1 MPQHSELDYA
11 FLTKAGFLLGLGLFV
26 LGGGGE
32 FLGHA
37 LYGPLPAWV
46 DTLLFDLEAVGLVI
60 GFFSPFIFG
69 IFLPLTR

>member
-1 MPQHSELDYA
+1 MTQHRELDYA
-11 FLTKAGFLLGLGLFV
+11 FLAKAGFLLGLGMFV

-37 LYGPLPAWV
+37 LYGSLPAWV
-46 DTLLFDLEAVGLVI
+46 DTLFFDLEAVGLVI

-69 IFLPLTR
+69 IFLPLTK